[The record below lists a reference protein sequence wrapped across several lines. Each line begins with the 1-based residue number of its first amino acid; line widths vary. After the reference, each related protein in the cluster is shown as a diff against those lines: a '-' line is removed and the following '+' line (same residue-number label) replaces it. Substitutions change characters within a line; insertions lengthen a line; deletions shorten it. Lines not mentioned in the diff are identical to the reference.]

1 MSAPGGEN
9 AVVLDAVSKKFGALT
24 VLDQV
29 TLAVPRGLTTVIVGP
44 SGTGKSTLIRLITGL
59 MRPDAGR
66 VLVDGQDVHTL
77 ARPQLMALRHKF
89 GMLFQ
94 DGALF
99 HGLTVAQNVA
109 FPLRHHLKLSRD
121 EERARVEEALAQV
134 GLPGLGARTPDQ
146 LSGGQRKRVGLARA
160 LVMKPQIVLFDE
172 PTSGLDPVTSA
183 AIDELIVGTRRALG
197 LTFVVI
203 THDVESCRVIADRVG
218 MLWEGKLQAFGP
230 PQDVLARDDAVVR
243 QFFDR
248 QSQGPIRVG

>member
-1 MSAPGGEN
+1 M
-9 AVVLDAVSKKFGALT
+9 AVVLDGVSKRFGTVT
-24 VLDQV
+24 VLDRV
-29 TLAVPRGLTTVIVGP
+29 TLHIPRGLTTVIVGP
-44 SGTGKSTLIRLITGL
+44 SGTGKSTLIKLITGL
-59 MRPDAGR
+59 MKPDAGT
-66 VLVDGQDVHTL
+66 VLVDGQDIHAL
-77 ARPQLMALRHKF
+77 PRAQLMALRHKF

-109 FPLRHHLKLSRD
+109 FPLRHHLKLTRED
-121 EERARVEEALAQV
+121 EAARVEEALTQV
-134 GLPGLGARTPDQ
+134 GLPGLGLRTPDQ

-183 AIDELIVGTRRALG
+183 AIDELIVGTRKALG

-218 MLWEGKLQAFGP
+218 MLWDGTLRAFGP
-230 PQDVLARDDAVVR
+230 PQDVLSRDDAVVR